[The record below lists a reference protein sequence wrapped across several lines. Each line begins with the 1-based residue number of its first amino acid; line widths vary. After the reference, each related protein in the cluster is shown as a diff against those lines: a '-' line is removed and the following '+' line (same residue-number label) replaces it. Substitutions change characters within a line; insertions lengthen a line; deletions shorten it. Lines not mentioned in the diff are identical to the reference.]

1 MWGLALSSKNKIP
14 RGFLQSCDQREVL
27 LPPFPAAKSS
37 LSGRHFR
44 SNEELRQAVKN
55 YLRSL
60 DTDFYQDGFL
70 KLISWY
76 DKCINVGSEYV
87 EK

>member
-1 MWGLALSSKNKIP
+1 MWGVALSSKNKIP
-14 RGFLQSCDQREVL
+14 RGFLQSCEQREIL
-27 LPPFPAAKSS
+27 LHLFSAAKST

-60 DTDFYQDGFL
+60 GTDFYQDGFL
-70 KLISWY
+70 KLISRY
-76 DKCINVGSEYV
+76 EKRINVGGKYEG
-87 EK
+87 K